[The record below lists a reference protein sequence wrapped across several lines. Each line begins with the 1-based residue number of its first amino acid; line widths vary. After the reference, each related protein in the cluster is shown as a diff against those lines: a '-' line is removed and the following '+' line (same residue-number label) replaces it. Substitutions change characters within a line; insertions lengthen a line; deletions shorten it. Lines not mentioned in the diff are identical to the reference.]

1 MGKSFWSVCVYVH
14 IILLLICHNDIILLW
29 GCHMISD
36 EKEEYDL
43 GAGGGGGGGG
53 ESKDFNENH
62 MEGGESYN

>member
-1 MGKSFWSVCVYVH
+1 
-14 IILLLICHNDIILLW
+14 
-29 GCHMISD
+29 MISD